1 MNSHVEPV
9 PSQTDA
15 LIVGGGIMGA
25 GIALDLAARGLSVTL
40 IDRGDWAGV
49 TSSASSRLVH
59 GGLRYLEQYDLAL
72 VRDSCLE
79 RALLLENAAGLV
91 WPEVFHFPVFRGD
104 RVGLLKLM
112 AGLWLYTGL

>member
-72 VRDSCLE
+72 VRD
-79 RALLLENAAGLV
+79 
-91 WPEVFHFPVFRGD
+91 
-104 RVGLLKLM
+104 
-112 AGLWLYTGL
+112 